1 MTIRAIFLLS
11 SSFFS
16 QALLA
21 FPGSTTSPIQ
31 FLAYCIFLAFL
42 GIVIQYLSL
51 LSIMHVVL
59 DAVDLELELEE
70 FSRGAQSGLQLD
82 PAPKS
87 LFALKASRKR
97 QPDRYTILKMYPWV
111 YVFVPAPKRVAG
123 LQRRKQIQFLHQFFY
138 KRVSSEN
145 CDP

>member
-42 GIVIQYLSL
+42 GIVIQYLSM
-51 LSIMHVVL
+51 LSILHVVL
-59 DAVDLELELEE
+59 DAVELELELEE

-87 LFALKASRKR
+87 LFALEASRKR
-97 QPDRYTILKMYPWV
+97 QPDRYTILKNVSLGVCLRTRPEEGCRFTTEKTDSIFAS
-111 YVFVPAPKRVAG
+111 VF
-123 LQRRKQIQFLHQFFY
+123 LQTGVK
-138 KRVSSEN
+138 
-145 CDP
+145 

>member
-16 QALLA
+16 QVLLA
-21 FPGSTTSPIQ
+21 FPGSTSPIQ

-42 GIVIQYLSL
+42 GIVIQYLSM
-51 LSIMHVVL
+51 LSILHVVL
-59 DAVDLELELEE
+59 DAVELELELEE

-87 LFALKASRKR
+87 LFAL
-97 QPDRYTILKMYPWV
+97 L
-111 YVFVPAPKRVAG
+111 
-123 LQRRKQIQFLHQFFY
+123 
-138 KRVSSEN
+138 
-145 CDP
+145 